1 MEDALGALDGPA
13 DDDDDDD
20 LESQVGSAMSKMKI
34 NGKKDV
40 APEDDEEAAFI
51 KAVADVRCLHILKAL
66 LERISGARPPSV
78 RLFSAC
84 AG

>member
-13 DDDDDDD
+13 DDDDDD